1 MIKNPKNSNNI
12 AYLRQLCCLG
22 LNKEI
27 VIAEF
32 LRAVRSVIP
41 SENNVCTT
49 LKPPFILDNHILG
62 FDVSEM
68 ANLPLEPM
76 AYFLTPECMTRS
88 AAWFAQHPVFTD
100 PSTIWGRD
108 YYLSDPYNL
117 IWRKLEQHH
126 FLYAPVYQ
134 YGKPVALLGLF
145 RPKQHSPFNHHEQAL
160 LPQLTP
166 YISHALGA
174 SDSKTIIYSETGS
187 SGLLIMNTNGELLFQ
202 SQEAKRLLALA
213 NYPVLGVTERV
224 ENLKTPPDYVFR
236 KLKQVCRN
244 LDAIFQAKIA
254 EPPSWNFTNARGRF
268 MFHAHWLDNASQ
280 EPSGM
285 IGINI
290 ELHEPQLL
298 RLLRALQQF
307 QLPPVQREVALL
319 IAEGLSN
326 EEIGI
331 HLHIKLTT
339 VKDHVRRI
347 FVKLDIERREDL
359 LSKLL
364 NASDKKKTDFGLN

>member
-1 MIKNPKNSNNI
+1 MKKNSKHSKDI

-22 LNKEI
+22 LSKEI
-27 VIAEF
+27 VITEF
-32 LRAVRSVIP
+32 LRAVRLVIP

-108 YYLSDPYNL
+108 YYSSDPYNL

-166 YISHALGA
+166 YISHALGT
-174 SDSKTIIYSETGS
+174 DNSKTILYSETVS
-187 SGLLIMNTNGELLFQ
+187 SGMLIMNTNGELLFQ
-202 SQEAKRLLALA
+202 SLEAKRLLALA
-213 NYPVLGVTERV
+213 SYPILGVTEHV
-224 ENLKTPPDYVFR
+224 ENLKTPRDYLFR
-236 KLKQVCRN
+236 KLKQICGN
-244 LDAIFQAKIA
+244 LDVIFQGKVAA
-254 EPPSWNFTNARGRF
+254 PPSWSFTNSRGQF
-268 MFHAHWLDNASQ
+268 IFHAHWLDNVNQ
-280 EPSGM
+280 EPSSM
-285 IGINI
+285 MGINI
-290 ELHEPQLL
+290 ELHEPQSLK
-298 RLLRALQQF
+298 LLRALQKF

-326 EEIGI
+326 DEICSR
-331 HLHIKLTT
+331 LHIKLTT

-347 FVKLDIERREDL
+347 FVKLDIDRRETL
-359 LSKLL
+359 IPKLL
-364 NASDKKKTDFGLN
+364 ATEESIKIISY

>member
-1 MIKNPKNSNNI
+1 MVTRRKHSNDT

-22 LNKEI
+22 LDKEI

-62 FDVSEM
+62 FDASEM

-76 AYFLTPECMTRS
+76 AYFLTPECMIRS
-88 AAWFAQHPVFTD
+88 AAWFAHHPVFTD
-100 PSTIWGRD
+100 PSTIWGKD

-117 IWRKLEQHH
+117 IWRKLDQHH

-145 RPKQHSPFNHHEQAL
+145 RPKQHSPFNRHEQDL

-174 SDSKTIIYSETGS
+174 NNCKTIIYSETSS
-187 SGLLIMNTNGELLFQ
+187 SGLLIMNTSGELLYQ
-202 SQEAKRLLALA
+202 SQEAKRLLVLA
-213 NYPVLGVTERV
+213 SYPVLGATQHV
-224 ENLKTPPDYVFR
+224 EYLKTLGDYLFR
-236 KLKQVCRN
+236 KLKQFCRN
-244 LDAIFQAKIA
+244 LDAIFQGNVAS
-254 EPPSWNFTNARGRF
+254 PPSWSFTNGRGRF
-268 MFHAHWLDNASQ
+268 DFRAQWLENTSQ
-280 EPSGM
+280 GTSGL

-290 ELHEPQLL
+290 DLYEPQSL
-298 RLLRALQQF
+298 RLLRTLQQY

-319 IAEGLSN
+319 IAEGFSN
-326 EEIGI
+326 DEIGVR
-331 HLHIKLTT
+331 LHIKLTT

-347 FVKLDIERREDL
+347 FTKLDIERREDL
-359 LSKLL
+359 IVKLL
-364 NASDKKKTDFGLN
+364 KLEGRGRRSLV